1 MADDDTKGEGPSGA
15 APEEPAKP
23 EPAAAKPA
31 AAKPDGD
38 VSGRGGLR
46 GPSGMAEA
54 FSRAG
59 AGPPLPPGARGG
71 G

>member
-38 VSGRGGLR
+38 VSGRGPPWTLWHGRGL
-46 GPSGMAEA
+46 
-54 FSRAG
+54 SRAG